1 MAARTARPTRPTAT
15 GNKSNATTKAQQS
28 DFWQSLRTFI
38 HSQQCQL
45 IVGIL
50 LLFIALMLLI
60 SYISFFFT
68 GANDMSIIQESA
80 TRSTL
85 RESIT
90 NALGL
95 PGAVV
100 ASWLIDSLFGVLI
113 VLPILLIGIYA
124 LRILFIFPLKAW
136 KLFFCMLFCMVW
148 GSPWTSGAIVFLL
161 SFPILMGA
169 AGASFVACRRGACV
183 VFLAVGG

>member
-1 MAARTARPTRPTAT
+1 MAARTARPTRPTT
-15 GNKSNATTKAQQS
+15 EGKKLNSSNLSKHN
-28 DFWQSLRTFI
+28 DFWQSLRTFL

-68 GANDMSIIQESA
+68 GANDMSIIQENA

-85 RESIT
+85 RNGIT

-95 PGAVV
+95 PGAVI
-100 ASWLIDSLFGVLI
+100 ASWLIDSTEALI
-113 VLPILLIGIYA
+113 HENISLSSVNTENLICA
-124 LRILFIFPLKAW
+124 SCADWPLE
-136 KLFFCMLFCMVW
+136 
-148 GSPWTSGAIVFLL
+148 T
-161 SFPILMGA
+161 LM
-169 AGASFVACRRGACV
+169 
-183 VFLAVGG
+183 

>member
-1 MAARTARPTRPTAT
+1 MAARTARPTRPTT
-15 GNKSNATTKAQQS
+15 EGNKPNTARKAQHN

-60 SYISFFFT
+60 AYVSFFFT

-85 RESIT
+85 REGIT

-95 PGAVV
+95 PGAVI
-100 ASWLIDSLFGVLI
+100 ASWLIDSMFGVLI
-113 VLPILLIGIYA
+113 VLPILLLG
-124 LRILFIFPLKAW
+124 LR
-136 KLFFCMLFCMVW
+136 
-148 GSPWTSGAIVFLL
+148 SEEHTSELQSL
-161 SFPILMGA
+161 
-169 AGASFVACRRGACV
+169 
-183 VFLAVGG
+183 